1 MVAVGIWVPAITQ
14 LWQW

>member
-1 MVAVGIWVPAITQ
+1 MVVVGIWVPAITQ